1 MTMYFTPFYYLKS
14 STDSIHD
21 FNSFSRFQV
30 LDHLSLHFLTIC
42 FVVSDKIS
50 LMFSPQ
56 NIPPFTII
64 LAVLKWNLLF
74 IFLYIIASFLLS
86 FAFFHVNIC
95 LSLRGRTIFYRHFA
109 PENQPFTPADTPAS
123 WWLTVFEEDKVSA
136 LLLRGIIHM
145 QIMTS

>member
-50 LMFSPQ
+50 SMFSPQ

-64 LAVLKWNLLF
+64 LALLKWNLLF
-74 IFLYIIASFLLS
+74 IFLYMIASFLLS
-86 FAFFHVNIC
+86 FAFFRVKNNC
-95 LSLRGRTIFYRHFA
+95 S
-109 PENQPFTPADTPAS
+109 S
-123 WWLTVFEEDKVSA
+123 VEEQFFIDISHQQINLLHQQTRLHLEEVKVSA
-136 LLLRGIIHM
+136 LLLRGIIYM